1 MSQKEFKYVFIK
13 NKIVQH
19 ILKREDNDFNTI
31 KKQEWDYI
39 LPIEANLDY
48 PKVGWYF
55 TGACY
60 KHPSKI
66 KFFKK

>member
-19 ILKREDNDFNTI
+19 VLRKDHPDFNTI
-31 KKQEWDYI
+31 KKQEWDHI
-39 LPIEANLDY
+39 LPTEADSDY

-60 KHPSKI
+60 KHPNKI
-66 KFFKK
+66 KLFEK

>member
-1 MSQKEFKYVFIK
+1 LSKNEFKYIFIK
-13 NKIVQH
+13 NKIVEH
-19 ILKREDNDFNTI
+19 VLEKNHPDFNTI

-39 LPIEANLDY
+39 LPTESTAQY

-66 KFFKK
+66 KLFEK